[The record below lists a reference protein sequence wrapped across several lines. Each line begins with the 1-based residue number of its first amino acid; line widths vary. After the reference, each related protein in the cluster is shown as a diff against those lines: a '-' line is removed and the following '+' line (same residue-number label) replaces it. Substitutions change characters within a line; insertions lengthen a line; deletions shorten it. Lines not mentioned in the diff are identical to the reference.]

1 MSKRVF
7 TAIGVTVCQMKPNR
21 YEVVE
26 ATATLDEG
34 DVLSVTDR
42 FGPRAPVEMVLR
54 GPDGPSPETVVVTDR
69 DVGFDEREI
78 LDATARFG
86 DWHEYTLAFDAG
98 ANRATA
104 AVASPG
110 RARVPAEVFRRIAVP
125 AGETA

>member
-1 MSKRVF
+1 MR
-7 TAIGVTVCQMKPNR
+7 PDR

-54 GPDGPSPETVVVTDR
+54 GPDSPSPETLVVTDR
-69 DVGFDEREI
+69 AVGFDEYEI
-78 LDATARFG
+78 LDPTARLG
-86 DWHEYTLAFDAG
+86 DWHEYALAFDAG
-98 ANRATA
+98 ASRATA

-110 RARVPAEVFRRIAVP
+110 PARVPTEVFRRIAAP